1 MHNKILI
8 GLFGA
13 LLLTASCT
21 NEKSCSRCDM
31 PKRTVL
37 VYLAGDN
44 SLSTEAWMR
53 RDSLLAGWNPELGTL
68 LIAEHSWQTGQPV
81 LMKAVW
87 NGSKAITEVLN
98 TYGSDANMADPTIW
112 KQVLADAA
120 TMVPSDHF
128 GLVMFSHA
136 TGWLPEGAYEQYS
149 GYLSRDVTR
158 SLLDGSGRQMNL
170 DDFVNAIPDGMFD
183 FILFDMC
190 FMGSIETSYALR
202 KKTDWIV
209 ASATEMVSPG
219 FMPIYHQHLNKLFS
233 MEPDLQGLARAYF
246 AYFAGQTGKE
256 QSATVSVIN
265 TRHLETLA
273 EVAKKVQ
280 ADIAEYPD
288 TTGIQFYDRKGVP
301 HLFYDLGEYL
311 HVLDSDNRYA
321 VTIDSTMSRTVTF
334 RRNTPHFLNIDI
346 KKHSGLSVYI
356 PLQTQEPLNAAYH
369 KTAWWQATH

>member
-8 GLFGA
+8 GLLGVF
-13 LLLTASCT
+13 LLTASCSDD
-21 NEKSCSRCDM
+21 KSCSRCNI

-37 VYLAGDN
+37 AYLAGDN

-68 LIAEHSWQTGQPV
+68 LIADHSWQTGQPV

-87 NGSKAITEVLN
+87 NGGKATTEILN
-98 TYGSDANMADPTIW
+98 TYGSGANMADAAVW

-136 TGWLPEGAYEQYS
+136 TGWLPEGAYEQYAGRS
-149 GYLSRDVTR
+149 QRSVTR
-158 SLLDGSGRQMNL
+158 TLTEGAGKEMALE
-170 DDFVNAIPDGMFD
+170 DFVNAIPDGMFD
-183 FILFDMC
+183 YILFDMC
-190 FMGSIETSYALR
+190 FMGSVETCYALR
-202 KKTDWIV
+202 NKTEWVV
-209 ASATEMVSPG
+209 ASATEVVSPG
-219 FMPIYHQHLNKLFS
+219 FMPVYHQHLAKLFS

-256 QSATVSVIN
+256 QSATISVIN

-280 ADIAEYPD
+280 ADTAEYPD
-288 TTGIQFYDRKGVP
+288 TAGIQYYDRKGAP

-311 HVLDSDNRYA
+311 HALDSGNRYA
-321 VTIDSTMSRTVTF
+321 VTIDSTMSRTVAF
-334 RRNTPHFLNIDI
+334 RRNTPHFLNIDVR
-346 KKHSGLSVYI
+346 KHSGLSVYI
-356 PLQTQEPLNAAYH
+356 PLQTQEPLNAAYR
-369 KTAWWQATH
+369 KTAWWQATR